1 MFDDLEILE
10 KVYFRNSVL
19 DYIIA
24 FGSILLGVILVALF
38 KRVILRK
45 VEKLSGNTAT
55 HVDDYLVHGMER
67 FGVPALY
74 ITVIYSGLTYLTL
87 SRKIENILRIGI
99 TVVVTYL
106 AIRIVSTIILM
117 LLHSYVR
124 RQERGEEKV
133 KQLGGLM
140 IVINIVI
147 WGVGLLSLLD
157 NLGYDVTTVIAGL
170 GIGGVAIALASQNI
184 LGDLFNY
191 FVIFFDRPF
200 EAGDFIIIDNKMGV
214 IDYIGV
220 KSTRIKS
227 LTGEQLI
234 FSNSD
239 LTKSRIHN
247 YKRMERRRILFKFGV
262 VYQTSLE
269 NLKLIPQVVKSIIT
283 SQDNTTFDRAH
294 FAAYGD
300 SSLDFEVVYF
310 VLSSDYNVYMDIQ
323 QTINL
328 RMYEEFQKMGVEFA
342 YPTRTLY
349 LTNHNGEP
357 RKEKRENGNGVSER
371 PGIIHPD

>member
-1 MFDDLEILE
+1 MFDNLEVLE
-10 KVYFRNSVL
+10 TVYFRNTLL

-24 FGSILLGVILVALF
+24 FGSILLGFLLIAIF

-45 VEKLSGNTAT
+45 VEKLSGNTNT
-55 HVDDYLVHGMER
+55 KIDDYLVHGIER
-67 FGVPALY
+67 FGIPALY
-74 ITVIYSGLTYLTL
+74 VTVVYSGLTYLTL
-87 SRKIENILRIGI
+87 NRKFENILRIAI
-99 TVVVTYL
+99 TVLVTYL
-106 AIRIVSTIILM
+106 VIRIVSTIILM
-117 LLHSYVR
+117 LLQSYVR
-124 RQERGEEKV
+124 RQDRGEDKV
-133 KQLGGLM
+133 KELGGLM
-140 IVINIVI
+140 IVINVII
-147 WGVGLLSLLD
+147 WGIGLLSLLD

-200 EAGDFIIIDNKMGV
+200 ETGDFIIIDTKMGV
-214 IDYIGV
+214 VDYIGV

-269 NLKLIPQVVKSIIT
+269 NVKQIPGMIKSIIT
-283 SQDNTTFDRAH
+283 SIENTTFDRAH
-294 FAAYGD
+294 FAAYGE
-300 SSLDFEVVYF
+300 SSLDFEVVYY
-310 VLSSDYNVYMDIQ
+310 VQSSDYTVYMDIQ

-328 RMYEEFQKMGVEFA
+328 RIYEEFLRMGVEFA

-349 LTNHNGEP
+349 VTDSNAD
-357 RKEKRENGNGVSER
+357 KKRDRNDDKPDR
-371 PGIIHPD
+371 TTIIQPE